1 MAAGEGDLIEHPT
14 EYRDCVPSPDGASV
28 AWVSDRS
35 GRPRAWV
42 APLPVDGS
50 AITEPA
56 RPVGPDTDVAA
67 LSWSPDGEWIAL
79 QLAPGG
85 GEHTR
90 VVLVRP
96 DGSGCADI
104 APAAPAVTL
113 GSWAAGGY
121 RLGVTILGEDG
132 EGQACL
138 VDVRDGTSTLLAS
151 GPAARVCATSVD
163 GRRAVVRL
171 GRRGDRGLELV
182 DLRSGLRIPLLP
194 GDGATVAD
202 ARFDRD
208 RLYVHTDA
216 GRDRPALL
224 AVDSRGRSAT
234 RVVAARDDADLDSV
248 ALDPEAAR
256 VVLVWNADGRSELE
270 LLDLRSGLA
279 SPLPVPPG
287 DVVTAVAFTRDGR
300 GLLVGSTGPSV
311 PPRVSFLPL
320 WPGGAPWPLLASPQ
334 VDAVEPD
341 LLRFRGEDGLP
352 LTGWLFRPRGA
363 VGPVPVLLWLHGGP
377 EAQERPVHQPLF
389 QALAAAGIGVFAP
402 NVRGSAGYGRAFAG
416 ADDGPRRRV
425 AITDVRAAVG
435 HLVGS
440 GHADPGRVG
449 VAGRSYGG
457 YLTLV
462 ALAWFPELFAVGVD
476 VCGMADLHTFYRD
489 TEPWIATAAT
499 GKYGDPVA
507 DAALLDELSPLPR
520 ADRITAPLLVVHG
533 ANDTNVPLGEAE
545 QIVAALRERGRSP
558 GFLLFEGEGHEV
570 AGTAN
575 RAEFVAEVVRWVSGP
590 LLGVDAA
597 SRAG

>member
-1 MAAGEGDLIEHPT
+1 MVAGEGAVILYTDA
-14 EYRDCVPSPDGASV
+14 VPSPDGSSL
-28 AWVSDRS
+28 AWISDRS
-35 GRPRAWV
+35 GRPRAWR
-42 APLPVDGS
+42 AALPADGS
-50 AITEPA
+50 PVVEPP
-56 RPVGPDTDVAA
+56 RPLAVDDDVQA
-67 LSWSPDGEWIAL
+67 LSWSPDGEWLAL

-85 GEHTR
+85 GERTR

-96 DGSGCADI
+96 DGSETLDI

-113 GSWAAGGY
+113 GAWSPGGY
-121 RLGVTILGEDG
+121 RLGVTILDDSGDG
-132 EGQACL
+132 LACL

-151 GPAARVCATSVD
+151 GPAARVCAVSGD

-194 GDGATVAD
+194 GDGAVVAD

-256 VVLVWNADGRSELE
+256 VVLVWNVDGRSELE
-270 LLDLRSGLA
+270 LLDLRSGHA
-279 SPLPVPPG
+279 SPLPAPPG
-287 DVVTAVAFTRDGR
+287 DVVTSVAFTRDGR
-300 GLLVGSTGPSV
+300 ALLVGSEGPAV
-311 PPRVSFLPL
+311 PPRISHLPL
-320 WPGGAPWPLLASPQ
+320 WPDGQPGRLLGAPEI
-334 VDAVEPD
+334 DAVEPD

-352 LTGWLFRPRGA
+352 LTGWLFRPRSA

-377 EAQERPVHQPLF
+377 EAQERPGHQPLF
-389 QALAAAGIGVFAP
+389 QALTAAGIGVFAP
-402 NVRGSAGYGRAFAG
+402 NVRGSVGYGRAFAG

-425 AITDVRAAVG
+425 AITDVRAAVT
-435 HLVGS
+435 HLVDS
-440 GHADPGRVG
+440 GHASRCG

-462 ALAWFPELFAVGVD
+462 ALAWFPSLFVVGVD

-489 TEPWIATAAT
+489 TEPWIAASAT
-499 GKYGDPVA
+499 TKYGDPVR
-507 DAALLDELSPLPR
+507 DAALLHELSPLQH

-545 QIVAALRERGRSP
+545 QIVAALRDRGRAP
-558 GFLLFEGEGHEV
+558 RLLLFDGEGHEV
-570 AGTAN
+570 RGVHN
-575 RAEFVAEVVRWVSGP
+575 RAEFVEEVVRWVSGP
-590 LLGVDAA
+590 LLGVELGT
-597 SRAG
+597 RAG